1 MKKDACPDMRD
12 QQALADDQHG
22 AANDRQTSA
31 EDRQV
36 LTEVRQPSTPAFDPA
51 RAPLIEPCQ
60 TGMGLALPPSRLDGA
75 WVRQRFRHPPRIWTP
90 ESIGGLIHAAPKPA
104 SSIDGAAA
112 QPVEAA
118 RMMATATQAS
128 IARHAV
134 NDRAV
139 TVSREAAAGVM
150 RAASSPVPASGVAVS
165 AGLAAAQTVPVQMAT
180 QKAGVQPQT
189 WGPSGALLRPTPIPA
204 AVLVPLIPC
213 EEGLGVLLT
222 VRSHQL
228 RKHRGQIAFPGG
240 RIDAEDASPEAAALR
255 EAYEEIGLG
264 RESVEVLGALPWME
278 TGTGFRVRPVVGML
292 HESVQPAQLVLA
304 EAEVAELFIVPLAFL
319 MNPGHHQRRLAS
331 WQQGAEQVQR
341 AFYAMP
347 WRNPAGREYFIWG
360 ATAFMLRNLYHFL
373 AAD

>member
-1 MKKDACPDMRD
+1 
-12 QQALADDQHG
+12 
-22 AANDRQTSA
+22 
-31 EDRQV
+31 
-36 LTEVRQPSTPAFDPA
+36 
-51 RAPLIEPCQ
+51 
-60 TGMGLALPPSRLDGA
+60 MGLALPPSRLNGA
-75 WVRQRFRHPPRIWTP
+75 WVRQRFQHPPQLWTP
-90 ESIGGLIHAAPKPA
+90 ESISGLIHAAPK
-104 SSIDGAAA
+104 AAPSA
-112 QPVEAA
+112 
-118 RMMATATQAS
+118 
-128 IARHAV
+128 
-134 NDRAV
+134 D
-139 TVSREAAAGVM
+139 
-150 RAASSPVPASGVAVS
+150 GVAVPP
-165 AGLAAAQTVPVQMAT
+165 AALAVSQMARVP
-180 QKAGVQPQT
+180 QKVGQAVEAQPQT
-189 WGPSGALLRPTPIPA
+189 WGPSGALLRATPIPA

-255 EAYEEIGLG
+255 EAHEEIGLA

-292 HESVQPAQLVLA
+292 HESVQPAQLALA

-331 WQQGAEQVQR
+331 WQQGPEQVQR